1 MTQPKVY
8 FTKEHEWVRLMEGDM
23 VRVGITEHA
32 SDQLGDIVFVDYTA
46 GLKEVTAGEE
56 IITVE
61 SVKSV
66 SEVYTPVT
74 GTIVKQNGLL
84 DENPEMVND
93 SPFEEGWMVEITL
106 SNPGELEDLL
116 SQEEYDAL
124 VEEEE

>member
-1 MTQPKVY
+1 MTQSKIY
-8 FTKEHEWVRLMEGDM
+8 FTKEHEWVCVVRDQT

-32 SDQLGDIVFVDYTA
+32 SNQLGDIVFVDYTA

-74 GTIVKQNGLL
+74 GMIVKQNELL
-84 DENPEMVND
+84 DESPEIVND
-93 SPFEEGWMVEITL
+93 SPLDEGWMVEITL
-106 SNPGELEDLL
+106 ANPAELESLL

>member
-1 MTQPKVY
+1 MTQPKIY
-8 FTKEHEWVRLMEGDM
+8 FTKEHEWVSLVGENT

-32 SDQLGDIVFVDYTA
+32 SNQLGDIVFVDYTA

-74 GTIVKQNGLL
+74 GMIVKQNESL
-84 DENPEMVND
+84 DENPEVVND
-93 SPFEEGWMVEITL
+93 SPLDEGWMVEITL
-106 SNPGELEDLL
+106 ANPAELEGLL
-116 SQEEYDAL
+116 SQEEYNTL